1 MAGSDAPARRV
12 RTGLAVLAAVV
23 VLAAC
28 GDDGGDDTSA
38 STTTTGES
46 DMPIVREELAE
57 TSPANAPGQQ
67 LYLQRVTIEP
77 GARLDTHLHEGTQI
91 ARVVEGT
98 LTYDIVEGPAEVARR
113 DGTVERFTGPDS
125 ITLEPGDALTETQD
139 LVHFGSNDG
148 ETPVV
153 ILLAAL
159 LADGAPLATPVP
171 E

>member
-1 MAGSDAPARRV
+1 
-12 RTGLAVLAAVV
+12 
-23 VLAAC
+23 
-28 GDDGGDDTSA
+28 
-38 STTTTGES
+38 
-46 DMPIVREELAE
+46 
-57 TSPANAPGQQ
+57 
-67 LYLQRVTIEP
+67 
-77 GARLDTHLHEGTQI
+77 
-91 ARVVEGT
+91 
-98 LTYDIVEGPAEVARR
+98 LTYDIVEGAAEVTRN

-148 ETPVV
+148 DTPVV